1 MLASIAT
8 AADEVLRVEERVEN
22 GVRESA
28 AKAGKEQR
36 MKKPYGKGRA
46 TRPGP
51 E

>member
-28 AKAGKEQR
+28 GQSRQGATDEKAVRE
-36 MKKPYGKGRA
+36 RA
-46 TRPGP
+46 SDPSRP
-51 E
+51 